1 MASGAII
8 YVPPSGGTIQAGPGF
23 LPSSIPQQAGTVPYV
38 QNGGQQPGGSSNPPP
53 QNRPTALEKFLQ
65 AETKT
70 LGAIQ
75 ILIGLMH
82 IGFGA
87 VSLAATRNSDFIPLA
102 AIGGYPF
109 WGGVFFIV
117 SGSLSVAAEKNPVFG
132 LVRCCVGFNITS
144 ALIAAAGI
152 MLYIVEVLE
161 HHGRSVMTLDQSNLS
176 LQANLLIGISVLL
189 LLFNVLEF
197 CITVSSAHFGCQ
209 AFCCNTN
216 PGCLI
221 RMEGLVDRQRSGR
234 LA

>member
-132 LVRCCVGFNITS
+132 LVREILNRDIQNLWVPHQNGRTGGQAKIGQVGL
-144 ALIAAAGI
+144 ALAALQLPGNAGG
-152 MLYIVEVLE
+152 V
-161 HHGRSVMTLDQSNLS
+161 LS
-176 LQANLLIGISVLL
+176 L
-189 LLFNVLEF
+189 
-197 CITVSSAHFGCQ
+197 VSSS
-209 AFCCNTN
+209 N
-216 PGCLI
+216 
-221 RMEGLVDRQRSGR
+221 RLV
-234 LA
+234 